1 MTPHLGLRVKFNLI
15 LVPIVVLGIAVI
27 VWADY
32 RHEFSTL
39 MQAHAAHTSTVGVET
54 PTGPMEPWTLPDAAA
69 RRSLRMHALYGGAL
83 LVLLIVTVNAT
94 LTVLILRPV
103 SLMRQ
108 RLTDLQHGRW
118 RAGVAPGSGDEVGAL
133 YEGFQRLGPEID
145 ALVGQ
150 VLHAEHLAA
159 VALVSKR
166 LESRIAPEVTTI
178 GAIAGRLTASARR
191 DTADDGEALGRAA
204 ATIVQALHEFDS
216 AFAASP
222 PPPQTRHTSPFKGA
236 A

>member
-1 MTPHLGLRVKFNLI
+1 MHRKPGLRLKFNLI

-39 MQAHAAHTSTVGVET
+39 MQAHAAHASAVGAQA
-54 PTGPMEPWTLPDAAA
+54 PSGPMEPWTLPEAAA

-94 LTVLILRPV
+94 LTALILRPV
-103 SLMRQ
+103 SLMGQ
-108 RLTDLQHGRW
+108 RLNDMQHGRW
-118 RAGVAPGSGDEVGAL
+118 RAGVASGWNDEVGEL

-150 VLHAEHLAA
+150 VLHAERLAA

-166 LESRIAPEVTTI
+166 LESRIAPEVTAI
-178 GAIAGRLTASARR
+178 AAIAGHLTASARR
-191 DTADDGEALGRAA
+191 DTADDGQRLEHPAPA
-204 ATIVQALHEFDS
+204 
-216 AFAASP
+216 
-222 PPPQTRHTSPFKGA
+222 
-236 A
+236 